1 MSRSS
6 LREAA
11 FEGVRWFAV
20 ARVAAEIAAFGCGVV
35 LAHLVPPAAFGTLAV
50 TVIVS
55 ELALSLAAESIGS
68 PLVQRENVSRA
79 HFESATLIGL
89 VLGAALT
96 LLTFF
101 LAVPVGGA
109 LFGADAASLFQLLS
123 PIWILAGLRI
133 VPQAAL
139 QRELDFRR
147 LGVIEIAS
155 VLTASAV
162 SVVAAAVFGLDA
174 SAYIVGM
181 LVGAVLALVLLTAAT
196 SLTLPRWHPREL
208 REVLSF
214 GAPAGLAGAAW
225 VGFRNID
232 YAILGAVMSPRQVG
246 FYYRAYTLGVES
258 EQRISG
264 IVSRIAFPVYSRT
277 DDHDHMRAVRAR
289 VIRVNATAVFPAL
302 ALFAALA
309 PVLVPWLFGARWE
322 PAVVPAQILAFA
334 GMAMTINN
342 GTGPLLL
349 AAGRPRTLAI
359 FNVALFASYA
369 GTILAT
375 ASLGLTTV
383 CVAVACFQVVAL
395 LIAYGLVLGPLV
407 GVGLRQLTHDLG
419 PALVS
424 SAVLLAVSAPAINA
438 LDNAGVPAVAALA
451 LAGLAG
457 GVAYLLVLRQLFPGA
472 WSDVRL
478 VASHLIPDRFQRG
491 RQATPAATVAAVPSP
506 QPQQLRISVAIPARN
521 AAPWIGETLDSVLGQ
536 TRPPDEVVVV
546 ENGSTDGTDKVL
558 ERYAGRIKVV
568 QMQPRGAAAAYNRG
582 FIEASGDYV
591 AMCPADDVWR
601 PDKLERQA
609 AALTAHPEVDVIF
622 GHARH
627 FGADTSE
634 YKRPPGEGVL
644 DREALLHAMYVENL
658 IPAPTSL
665 IRRSLFERLGRF
677 REDMLVEDYEFW
689 MRALRDG
696 ATFFYDPHLLVDYR
710 RHGDN
715 LSSQLLD
722 MRLRVDHPVH
732 REYAGDVDKRFAR
745 RVLSGD
751 MRQVGRYYLDSGRLE
766 EAQRAYR
773 ASLRYRLSAKAVL
786 AVLALKLPGSDR
798 LCELE
803 QRYRGRWSVA

>member
-1 MSRSS
+1 
-6 LREAA
+6 
-11 FEGVRWFAV
+11 VRWFAV

-35 LAHLVPPAAFGTLAV
+35 LAHLVPPAAFGQLAV

-68 PLVQRENVSRA
+68 PLVQRESVSRA

-89 VLGAALT
+89 VLGAALS

-181 LVGAVLALVLLTAAT
+181 LVGAVLALILLTAAT

-232 YAILGAVMSPRQVG
+232 YAILGTVMSPRQVG

-277 DDHDHMRAVRAR
+277 DDRDHMRAVRAR

-383 CVAVACFQVVAL
+383 CVAVAGFQVVAL

-424 SAVLLAVSAPAINA
+424 SAVLLAVSVPAITA
-438 LDNAGVPAVAALA
+438 LDNAGVPSIAALVPAALA
-451 LAGLAG
+451 GAG
-457 GVAYLLVLRQLFPGA
+457 AYLLVLRQFFPGA

-478 VASHLIPDRFQRG
+478 VASHLIPERFQRG
-491 RQATPAATVAAVPSP
+491 RSAAADAAVSSP
-506 QPQQLRISVAIPARN
+506 QPAPLRVSIAIPARN

-536 TRPPDEVVVV
+536 TRPPDEVIVV
-546 ENGSTDGTDKVL
+546 ENGSTDGTNEVL

-568 QMQPRGAAAAYNRG
+568 RMQPRGAAAAYNRG
-582 FIEASGDYV
+582 FVEATGDYV

-601 PDKLERQA
+601 PEKLERQV
-609 AALTAHPEVDVIF
+609 AALTAHPGVDVIF

-627 FGADTSE
+627 FGDDTSE
-634 YKRPPGEGVL
+634 YKRPPGQGIL
-644 DREALLHAMYVENL
+644 DREELLHAMYVENL
-658 IPAPTSL
+658 IAAPTSL

-689 MRALRDG
+689 MRALHDG

-715 LSSQLLD
+715 LSSRLLD

-732 REYAGDVDKRFAR
+732 REYAGDVSKRFAR

-751 MRQVGRYYLDSGRLE
+751 LRQIGRYHLDSGRLE
-766 EAQRAYR
+766 EARRAYR
-773 ASLRYRLSAKAVL
+773 ASLRYRPSAKAAL
-786 AVLALKLPGSDR
+786 AVLALRLPGSDR
-798 LCELE
+798 LHRLE